1 MHDSVFKN
9 CYILFVV
16 LMFPLISSAQKEQTI
31 SGEYMYYA
39 PKNVSFEVAERIAI
53 ERARIKALAEKYGTS
68 IQSTTATAIK
78 SRGESTDVDISALA
92 FSEVKG
98 EWLKDTRTPEVVF
111 LGYEQNMLLFRARV
125 WGQTRAIATTVDFEV
140 QILRN
145 GTDPKFRS
153 DSFYVGDDLYLYFRT
168 PVAGYLAVYLIDDL
182 DTAYCLL
189 PYSRDPSGVVKVKN
203 NRDYVFFSTQCADEQ
218 MAPYVDELYV
228 TSEKA
233 IAYNQIYVVFSPVEF
248 SKANDVQRRSGKFL
262 LPRETSLKEF
272 QQWLAKGR
280 VRDTKMVVK
289 QYTILI
295 KNTE

>member
-1 MHDSVFKN
+1 
-9 CYILFVV
+9 
-16 LMFPLISSAQKEQTI
+16 
-31 SGEYMYYA
+31 MYYA